1 MNLGFTRYSPQLQ
14 DLLRLHTEAAG
25 SRAAASAD
33 A

>member
-14 DLLRLHTEAAG
+14 DLLRLHTDAAEA
-25 SRAAASAD
+25 RAATAD